1 MSGRRSDVYKRQ
13 MIGTQHNK
21 ISQPDLFK
29 SCRRFTP
36 CAKENQMEAIIA
48 ARPINK
54 PNTDPPADPLAAPKI
69 NVPTPSAHAIL
80 ETIPP
85 IMPDRKYS
93 CLLYTST
100 PDRFRT
106 SSG

>member
-1 MSGRRSDVYKRQ
+1 

-80 ETIPP
+80 E
-85 IMPDRKYS
+85 
-93 CLLYTST
+93 LL
-100 PDRFRT
+100 
-106 SSG
+106 SSATT

>member
-1 MSGRRSDVYKRQ
+1 MYNAKIQ
-13 MIGTQHNK
+13 PTIGTQHNK

-36 CAKENQMEAIIA
+36 CARENQIDAIIA

-54 PNTDPPADPLAAPKI
+54 PNTDPPADPLAAPKT

-85 IMPDRKYS
+85 IMPDKKYS
-93 CLLYTST
+93 ILRIRPSNEKGALNIIY
-100 PDRFRT
+100 
-106 SSG
+106 

>member
-1 MSGRRSDVYKRQ
+1 

-54 PNTDPPADPLAAPKI
+54 PNTDPPADPVYDEI
-69 NVPTPSAHAIL
+69 SSFDYSAGYVA
-80 ETIPP
+80 EGV
-85 IMPDRKYS
+85 KN
-93 CLLYTST
+93 
-100 PDRFRT
+100 RT
-106 SSG
+106 VFPL